1 METELEK
8 TLNQIRMTLS
18 HRQSPQESPETDSK
32 DSDVCPDCQGTTWIL
47 DKKTN
52 SVTPC
57 KCRDKAIM
65 DRRLRFAALPEALK
79 DMELK
84 SFRVSAYQKPES
96 QDVCRTA
103 CRIIKIYL
111 DAFEDMH
118 EAGMGLYLWS
128 RTKGSGKTRMAAS
141 IANTLMREKGKQVK
155 FSTSLSIIQEIKNTW
170 DDKEKRS
177 ESRLLDALATTD
189 ILIIDDFGTEQPTP
203 WINDKFYQIV
213 NERYIQRRVTLLT
226 SNYAL
231 DVLSYDDRITNRLK
245 ERTYQ
250 IAFPE
255 ESIRDSLSRENNL
268 SMIERLKK

>member
-1 METELEK
+1 
-8 TLNQIRMTLS
+8 
-18 HRQSPQESPETDSK
+18 
-32 DSDVCPDCQGTTWIL
+32 
-47 DKKTN
+47 
-52 SVTPC
+52 
-57 KCRDKAIM
+57 
-65 DRRLRFAALPEALK
+65 
-79 DMELK
+79 
-84 SFRVSAYQKPES
+84 
-96 QDVCRTA
+96 
-103 CRIIKIYL
+103 
-111 DAFEDMH
+111 
-118 EAGMGLYLWS
+118 
-128 RTKGSGKTRMAAS
+128 MAAS

>member
-1 METELEK
+1 M
-8 TLNQIRMTLS
+8 S
-18 HRQSPQESPETDSK
+18 HRQSPQESPGTTSK
-32 DSDVCPDCQGTTWIL
+32 DSDICPYCQGTTWIL
-47 DKKTN
+47 DAKTN
-52 SVTPC
+52 YVTPC
-57 KCRDKAIM
+57 RCREKTIM

-79 DMELK
+79 DIDLK
-84 SFRVSAYQKPES
+84 SFRASAYQKPES
-96 QDVCRTA
+96 QEVCRAA

-141 IANTLMREKGKQVK
+141 IANELMRSKNKQVK
-155 FSTSLSIIQEIKNTW
+155 FATSLSIIQEIKNTW
-170 DDKEKRS
+170 GDKEKRN

-189 ILIIDDFGTEQPTP
+189 ILIIDDFGTEQPAL

-213 NERYIQRRVTLLT
+213 NERYIQRRVTILT

-231 DVLSYDDRITNRLK
+231 DSLSYDDRITNRLK

-255 ESIRDSLSRENNL
+255 ESIRDRLSQDNNR
-268 SMIERLKK
+268 SMIARLKK